1 MSAGRAIARKYNK
14 KGSQVGDL
22 LYPVRGIR
30 DQQARRGKAPVNHAR
45 ENIRAMRQ
53 TQAKNR
59 ALSNAQNQKKEEKF
73 VMKRFQGVQS
83 RWVKPDVKERDRV
96 REEYIQKRAVEID
109 ADRSRKETA
118 RREMA
123 TARRSEIENR
133 LPAPSVAAPDSPP
146 RPEEA
151 RITKTRRSTPS
162 KPRVPSHKDVAKLAP
177 RSKKDFVKSN
187 LISAVTSSP
196 PKAQEEDVTRRQVH
210 EDFGTV
216 PTYIQQRKAE
226 AAEKS
231 RLAEEKA
238 EREKGCPP
246 GMTRMSEEER
256 LETLEV
262 LKKNKKVGYEE
273 LQKLPM
279 TVETPSL
286 IKRKSALESKL
297 QQIEEAL
304 KIFSREVVWVQ
315 EDAWKGEERLKK
327 NIKKNSTVYNS
338 K

>member
-1 MSAGRAIARKYNK
+1 MNGKQIARKYNK

-22 LYPVRGIR
+22 LNPVRGIR
-30 DQQARRGKAPVNHAR
+30 DQQARRGKAPINHAR

-59 ALSNAQNQKKEEKF
+59 ALSNAQNKKKEEKF
-73 VMKRFQGVQS
+73 IMKRFQGVQS
-83 RWVKPDVKERDRV
+83 RWIKPDVKERDRV
-96 REEYIQKRAVEID
+96 RDEYIQKRAAEID
-109 ADRSRKETA
+109 ADRTRKETA
-118 RREMA
+118 RRDMA
-123 TARRSEIENR
+123 TARRNEVEN
-133 LPAPSVAAPDSPP
+133 LVPAPSAAASPDSPP

-151 RITKTRRSTPS
+151 TTSRTTKTRRNTPS
-162 KPRVPSHKDVAKLAP
+162 KPRVPSHKNVTKLAP

-196 PKAQEEDVTRRQVH
+196 PRAQEEDVTQRQVH

-226 AAEKS
+226 AAEQS
-231 RLAEEKA
+231 RLREEKA

-246 GMTRMSEEER
+246 GMTRMSDVER

-315 EDAWKGEERLKK
+315 EDA
-327 NIKKNSTVYNS
+327 
-338 K
+338 